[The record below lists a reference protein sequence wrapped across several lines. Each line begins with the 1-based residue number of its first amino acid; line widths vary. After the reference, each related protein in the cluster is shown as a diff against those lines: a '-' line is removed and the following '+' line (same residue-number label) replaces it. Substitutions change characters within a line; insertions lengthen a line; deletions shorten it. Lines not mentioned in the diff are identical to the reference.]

1 MMYAIINANI
11 LCDND
16 EIVNGHCLVIN
27 SGFIQEICSAS
38 DVPTEAFCI
47 DAEGCTLLPG
57 FVDLQVNGGGGFLFN
72 DDPSVETIRKI
83 AEAHYQFGTTSLL
96 PTLISDDLGKVEQG
110 ISAVNEAILAKVPGI
125 VGIHIEGPFL
135 NSDRNG
141 IHDRTKIRA
150 LDDTGLATLKP
161 LVSGKMLVTLAPEC
175 IPDEHLRTLVDQ
187 GIVVCAGHTNAN
199 FDELMA
205 AFENGVS
212 GVTHLYN
219 AMNPITSRSPGGVG
233 AALFNQDCWCCV
245 IVDGAHVDPVTI
257 TLAMRA
263 KGRPDKFVLVT
274 DAMPTVGQV
283 EGSFILNGEIIVA
296 VGDACFNPER
306 ALAGSNLNMAK
317 TVKNARDLL
326 NLDLATASRMASINP
341 AQLIGLDQEF
351 GFLRPG
357 MKANLVAINEDG
369 VVQRTWI
376 DGEVVW
382 AAT

>member
-1 MMYAIINANI
+1 MMCAIINARI

-16 EIVNGHCLVIN
+16 QILDGYCLVIN
-27 SGFIQEICSAS
+27 SGFIQKICLAS
-38 DVPTEAFCI
+38 DVPAEAFCI

-57 FVDLQVNGGGGFLFN
+57 FVDLQVNGGGGYLFN
-72 DDPSVETIRKI
+72 DDPSIETIKKI

-110 ISAVNEAILAKVPGI
+110 IKAVNEAIFAKVPGI

-141 IHDRTKIRA
+141 IHDKSKIRE
-150 LDDTGLATLKP
+150 LDDVGLAMLKP

-175 IPDEHLRTLVDQ
+175 MPEKHLRTLVNQ
-187 GIVVCAGHTNAN
+187 GIILCAGHTNAN

-219 AMNPITSRSPGGVG
+219 AMNPITSRSPNGVG

-245 IVDGAHVDPVTI
+245 IVDGSHVDPVTI

-263 KGRPDKFVLVT
+263 KGRLDKFVLVS

-296 VGDACFNPER
+296 VGDACFNPNG

-317 TVKNARDLL
+317 AVKNARDLL

-341 AQLIGLDQEF
+341 AQLIRLDQEF
-351 GFLRPG
+351 GYLKRG
-357 MKANLVAINEDG
+357 MKANLVAINDIG

-382 AAT
+382 SAN